1 MEEHHPSMVMYSEA
15 KMLYKLVPTLRRM
28 LEGQLGSGDNPD
40 ILYLANI
47 IAEEVADAAR
57 RN

>member
-1 MEEHHPSMVMYSEA
+1 
-15 KMLYKLVPTLRRM
+15 